1 MHDRYCFK
9 TPFSSQRVNGPQMM
23 MKINRFC
30 GMVEQRDAF
39 SLILSREHCLRSSPS
54 RISDTPQTGLE
65 PAPKFRICW
74 MKLCS
79 SDNHCIVEPLRDCR
93 DCTSLQGSTF
103 ILLFHHFDIDR
114 AWNISIVRSKISGLL
129 VNPLTVDAKYSRHNT
144 GNWRQPIQIYLS

>member
-1 MHDRYCFK
+1 MVTWMHDRHCFK
-9 TPFSSQRVNGPQMM
+9 TPFSSQRVNGPQMIM
-23 MKINRFC
+23 MMINCFR
-30 GMVEQRDAF
+30 GMVEQRNAF
-39 SLILSREHCLRSSPS
+39 SLVSSRDHCLRSSPS

-65 PAPKFRICW
+65 PAPKFRISW

-114 AWNISIVRSKISGLL
+114 AW
-129 VNPLTVDAKYSRHNT
+129 KYLHSQIQNLRT
-144 GNWRQPIQIYLS
+144 ACEPIDCWCQVFSP